1 MRLARL
7 GFAVILGAA
16 VVAGWT
22 SVSSPQFGSGRKEV
36 RVGAV
41 GIPSTLDPA
50 AALDGAAALIAR
62 QVFDTLVSWKEG
74 STDIEPALATRWTV
88 SRDGL
93 TWSFTLRDNVRFH
106 DGTALTAGEVA
117 ASFDHHL
124 KDTQRTPVVWTALLR
139 GAPGVVKE
147 VRAADARTVQFVLV
161 QPYAPLLTVLAH
173 PGFGIARQV
182 AAADGS
188 VRFIGTGPYRLTDAS
203 SGRMTLDTVAGHWAG
218 APRAERLIFL
228 EVANDD
234 HAEAEFDARALD
246 LWFPSWAP
254 RRNEGALSV
263 PGLQVGYLA
272 FQTEKEP
279 FSRKKIR
286 QALAAAID
294 PAAVGAAL
302 GRTAVPLQSF
312 LPAGTWARREGSPIL
327 GGTRRAVTMLLAEGG
342 WPKGY
347 APTLLAPSEL
357 PGFDVSALAEALKT
371 TLQAADIPVRVRLEP
386 DAALRTA
393 RGSGEHD
400 IALAE
405 ASIAGGDPH
414 LFLYP
419 LSTSE
424 GASRGPQT
432 LNFSFYRNPRLD
444 DMLIRASQIAF
455 RPERARLYQ
464 RAQAVLSEELP
475 WIPLY
480 VRLVWAVARPEVRG
494 LRLHPT
500 GLPRLTAVSLEP

>member
-7 GFAVILGAA
+7 GCALVLGAA
-16 VVAGWT
+16 VFAAWP
-22 SVSSPQFGSGRKEV
+22 SVSSPQFASGRKEV

-50 AALDGAAALIAR
+50 VALEGASALIAR
-62 QVFDTLVSWKEG
+62 QVFDTLVAWKEG
-74 STDIEPALATRWTV
+74 TTDIEPALATRWTV

-106 DGTALTAGEVA
+106 DGTALNAAEVA
-117 ASFDHHL
+117 ASLDRQL
-124 KDTQRTPVVWTALLR
+124 KDSQRVPVVWTALLR

-147 VRAADARTVQFVLV
+147 VRAADARTVQFVLH

-188 VRFIGTGPYRLTDAS
+188 VRLTDAS
-203 SGRMTLDTVAGHWAG
+203 GGRMTLDAVAGHWAG

-246 LWFPSWAP
+246 LWFPPGAP

-263 PGLQVGYLA
+263 PGIQVGYLA

-286 QALAAAID
+286 QAVAAAID
-294 PAAVGAAL
+294 PAAVGSAL

-312 LPAGTWARREGSPIL
+312 LPAGTWARREGSQVLCVARREGPGVVGA
-327 GGTRRAVTMLLAEGG
+327 GGVQ
-342 WPKGY
+342 KGY
-347 APTLLAPSEL
+347 
-357 PGFDVSALAEALKT
+357 
-371 TLQAADIPVRVRLEP
+371 LQPEM
-386 DAALRTA
+386 ALR
-393 RGSGEHD
+393 
-400 IALAE
+400 
-405 ASIAGGDPH
+405 
-414 LFLYP
+414 
-419 LSTSE
+419 
-424 GASRGPQT
+424 
-432 LNFSFYRNPRLD
+432 
-444 DMLIRASQIAF
+444 
-455 RPERARLYQ
+455 
-464 RAQAVLSEELP
+464 
-475 WIPLY
+475 
-480 VRLVWAVARPEVRG
+480 
-494 LRLHPT
+494 
-500 GLPRLTAVSLEP
+500 